1 MTLSFAAQP
10 VFKKG
15 KLTMKRKIAFILTTA
30 LILIS
35 VLTIS
40 IAASAPDEGVALTA
54 ENLFSLIYD
63 TVLRYS
69 AEIFSFLS
77 LIGTVVISYLY
88 KKGLLPSVKTALSTL
103 GNTVGK
109 IKESNDMQCIEQKNN
124 SERVDE
130 RLTRFEESLKEY
142 GKSLEEL
149 KEHLICEEEMKK
161 QRMRTDKILSS
172 QIDMLYDIFMTSSIP
187 HYQKEATGDR
197 INKMRKEMESYE
209 EEA

>member
-1 MTLSFAAQP
+1 
-10 VFKKG
+10 
-15 KLTMKRKIAFILTTA
+15 MKRKIPIILTIA

-35 VLTIS
+35 ALTVYS
-40 IAASAPDEGVALTA
+40 AASAPVAEEAAGA
-54 ENLFSLIYD
+54 ENMFGVIYE
-63 TVLRYS
+63 TVLQYS

-88 KKGLLPSVKTALSTL
+88 KKGLLPSVKTALSSL

-109 IKESNDMQCIEQKNN
+109 IKESNDMQCMEQKTN
-124 SERVDE
+124 SEKVDE
-130 RLTRFEESLKEY
+130 RLTRFEKSLEEY

-187 HYQKEATGDR
+187 HYQKEATGER
-197 INKMRKEMESYE
+197 INKMRKEIEGYE
-209 EEA
+209 EA